1 LHAAQCQETF
11 IKSLKKLLFYNVHL
25 ATLTVRTDSLSLSL
39 PLTQLEVTV
48 EQVRRKERVE
58 AMIKDECFSDPP
70 ILKPICDVDKTVF
83 AKQASI
89 TTKIRVKET
98 DSLMLRTDRPLSQ
111 EFFVL

>member
-1 LHAAQCQETF
+1 
-11 IKSLKKLLFYNVHL
+11 
-25 ATLTVRTDSLSLSL
+25 
-39 PLTQLEVTV
+39 
-48 EQVRRKERVE
+48 
-58 AMIKDECFSDPP
+58 MIKDECFSDPP